1 MSLRLPYRLANIAEI
16 VKEAA
21 TLGIS
26 QKQIEEA
33 VSALDAEGK
42 CIEPFFGKI
51 YPLSQRK
58 IG

>member
-1 MSLRLPYRLANIAEI
+1 MSLHVPYRLANIAEL

-21 TLGIS
+21 TVGIS
-26 QKQIEEA
+26 QKQVEEA
-33 VSALDAEGK
+33 VNTLNVEGK

-51 YPLSQRK
+51 YPIYQRK